1 MWMDLETV
9 ILSEDS
15 QTEKVKY
22 DITYMCNLKEND
34 TKGLIYKTETDSQFR
49 EQTWLLAGV
58 GGKEGKG
65 SVRKFGTDMDTPL
78 YLK

>member
-1 MWMDLETV
+1 MDLETV

-22 DITYMCNLKEND
+22 DMTYMCNLKEYD

-49 EQTWLLAGV
+49 E
-58 GGKEGKG
+58 
-65 SVRKFGTDMDTPL
+65 
-78 YLK
+78 